1 MPKDTKHRE
10 PAEFRAARQRSITI
24 STDIACHELRS
35 DRRLVKQILLNLA
48 ANAVKFNVPA
58 AASPSRRAA
67 AVMRSSWRFPIPASA

>member
-35 DRRLVKQILLNLA
+35 DRRLV
-48 ANAVKFNVPA
+48 
-58 AASPSRRAA
+58 
-67 AVMRSSWRFPIPASA
+67 